1 MYCQLL
7 LTQYLNS
14 GNTISKVLLSYLK
27 TKIFSCHTQGWDL
40 SQCGPRLGPLFW
52 QKILLG
58 GPLAGSGLEPNP
70 IQPYFDFL
78 IDAHLTCGSRSSAIL
93 DRKVLLILLPFTF
106 KLPLSTFFPLLPIQQ
121 SFPKNFF
128 PSMSPCVVYQNYFQR
143 RERGVV
149 WKIAHSPR
157 FFLLL

>member
-1 MYCQLL
+1 M
-7 LTQYLNS
+7 S
-14 GNTISKVLLSYLK
+14 SSK
-27 TKIFSCHTQGWDL
+27 
-40 SQCGPRLGPLFW
+40 
-52 QKILLG
+52 KILLG
-58 GPLAGSGLEPNP
+58 RASGHIFCLFILIQAKFLGLTHVLKQEDGPLAGSGLDPNP

-106 KLPLSTFFPLLPIQQ
+106 KLPLSTFFPPFANSIE
-121 SFPKNFF
+121 FPKNFF